1 MTRHDA
7 RKKLFQSL
15 GACFLAFVMILTNVL
30 GAVEVQAAGIEAPTI
45 TKAFIGTNTI
55 SGGNLH
61 RGKIDG
67 KPARGT
73 VHVTLKNGDTVKA
86 ELSVTP
92 KSGKDWTVKLP
103 DGVTIAEGD
112 TVTAY
117 QEFDGQNSP
126 KTTAN
131 AMESLAKQNKDKLKM
146 PTGEIWIENTSS
158 NLVNEN
164 EQAEAVEMFNNVNTE
179 IAGDIKSV
187 KFSIDGTDHAYY
199 EATYTD
205 GSTSG
210 KVEATN
216 LQIKQVTETS
226 RGASLESI
234 TVTANEIKGKLAGEG
249 PFNNTKIQLI
259 LKVNDADKPKFCNDK
274 CALDKNSGKPV
285 DATLDSQ
292 TGEFTYT
299 IKPTDRIELGNV
311 VGVIVKEKNKFQN
324 CSSKKTVTLATP
336 SKTEV
341 RDPRKL
347 TDEDKK
353 AIDKAIRDANT
364 VNGTS
369 KLPNGTGFYDGIPAF
384 IEFDKDGNARI
395 IDPSN
400 VEGDWVTESNFVPRK
415 NDDGSLKVT
424 NESAVIKIP
433 AKDLVK
439 NIKPEKPAVALSED
453 KKSITITP
461 NLKVD
466 TDAHIIT
473 VSYKD
478 KDGNDQTTTATKA
491 DDGTWSIAGEGTVV
505 NGVITLSKD
514 KVKSGTDV
522 KATVI
527 DKGGIADD
535 DTAPLT
541 SDPGTLALEETKA
554 EKVEALG
561 GLDPVDI
568 KKWVG
573 DEIKEGFWKDGV
585 KAKDSAKETEV
596 NKLLAGSTFTD
607 ETETKRSTEKSGEFV
622 GKIKVTF
629 DDGSELVVDKQKLM
643 VCDHVTSTTDPKL
656 PNDALD
662 VQFKLGEGVKVED
675 KDPNTGEVTKTTK
688 GDKNSPVLYKEY
700 KVKPGT
706 DLSTYKHPTLKKTIF
721 DLIDEKADE
730 GYTEPVWKGQDADDA
745 NNFVAA
751 AGNSVF
757 TATATKT
764 FKVTV
769 KPNGGTGDEK
779 VEIKKK
785 DETFK
790 LPAANTFTPPNDN
803 QEFSGWK
810 IGDDTNLKQPGTE
823 ITISGD
829 TEINAIWKPI
839 EFKVDFKAGEGAS
852 GSMEDKTVT
861 KGSEYELP
869 TPTFTAPKDK
879 VFAGWK
885 VGDQEGVKQAGAK
898 IDIKDNVTLTAT
910 WKDIEYKVTFN
921 GSEGTGSMDEKLVK
935 KGNEYTLP
943 ENGFTAPANKE
954 FDGWMVGTEKKAVGD
969 TITVNGDTEVK
980 AVWKDIKHKVTF
992 NGTEG
997 SGSMDEK
1004 VVKQGDEYTLPENGF
1019 TAPKNKEFAGWK
1031 VGNEDKKPG
1040 DKITVNGDTEVKAV
1054 WKDIEHK
1061 VTFNGTEGSGKMDE
1075 KVVKQEDEY
1084 TLPENGF
1091 TAPEGKQFDGWMVGT
1106 EKKSVGDKI
1115 VINSDTEVK
1124 AIWKDIEY
1132 KITFE
1137 GNGGAGSMNPET
1149 VKKGKK
1155 FKLPENGFTAPEGKE
1170 FAGWQISL
1178 IPKKQFDPG
1187 TEVKV
1192 TGNTVVKAIW
1202 KDVPSKPDAP
1212 RWNDSPG
1219 FVFPRSEAK
1228 EMEIGR
1234 HYRYLYGYTDKTVRP
1249 EGNIT
1254 RAEAAAL
1261 IARLAGLD
1269 MSDDSK
1275 PNFAD
1280 TPSAWY
1286 NSAINIAVKM
1296 DLMFADKD
1304 GNFRP
1309 NEPIT
1314 RAEFAR
1320 ALYYVDKKNDT
1331 VAPFADVKGHVY
1343 EDAINQAY
1351 GNGRISGYP
1360 DGTFRP
1366 DAKIQRAEVARILN
1380 QYANRGTTLE
1390 GMAGVAKDLI
1400 QFTDI
1405 TPSHWAYCEV
1415 MEAAN
1420 NHEYEREKGTQ
1431 TETWLRILPLD
1442 LKIAK

>member
-1 MTRHDA
+1 
-7 RKKLFQSL
+7 
-15 GACFLAFVMILTNVL
+15 
-30 GAVEVQAAGIEAPTI
+30 
-45 TKAFIGTNTI
+45 
-55 SGGNLH
+55 
-61 RGKIDG
+61 
-67 KPARGT
+67 
-73 VHVTLKNGDTVKA
+73 
-86 ELSVTP
+86 
-92 KSGKDWTVKLP
+92 
-103 DGVTIAEGD
+103 
-112 TVTAY
+112 
-117 QEFDGQNSP
+117 
-126 KTTAN
+126 
-131 AMESLAKQNKDKLKM
+131 
-146 PTGEIWIENTSS
+146 
-158 NLVNEN
+158 
-164 EQAEAVEMFNNVNTE
+164 
-179 IAGDIKSV
+179 
-187 KFSIDGTDHAYY
+187 
-199 EATYTD
+199 
-205 GSTSG
+205 
-210 KVEATN
+210 
-216 LQIKQVTETS
+216 
-226 RGASLESI
+226 
-234 TVTANEIKGKLAGEG
+234 
-249 PFNNTKIQLI
+249 
-259 LKVNDADKPKFCNDK
+259 
-274 CALDKNSGKPV
+274 
-285 DATLDSQ
+285 
-292 TGEFTYT
+292 
-299 IKPTDRIELGNV
+299 
-311 VGVIVKEKNKFQN
+311 
-324 CSSKKTVTLATP
+324 
-336 SKTEV
+336 
-341 RDPRKL
+341 
-347 TDEDKK
+347 
-353 AIDKAIRDANT
+353 
-364 VNGTS
+364 
-369 KLPNGTGFYDGIPAF
+369 
-384 IEFDKDGNARI
+384 
-395 IDPSN
+395 
-400 VEGDWVTESNFVPRK
+400 
-415 NDDGSLKVT
+415 
-424 NESAVIKIP
+424 
-433 AKDLVK
+433 
-439 NIKPEKPAVALSED
+439 
-453 KKSITITP
+453 
-461 NLKVD
+461 
-466 TDAHIIT
+466 
-473 VSYKD
+473 
-478 KDGNDQTTTATKA
+478 
-491 DDGTWSIAGEGTVV
+491 
-505 NGVITLSKD
+505 
-514 KVKSGTDV
+514 
-522 KATVI
+522 
-527 DKGGIADD
+527 
-535 DTAPLT
+535 
-541 SDPGTLALEETKA
+541 
-554 EKVEALG
+554 
-561 GLDPVDI
+561 
-568 KKWVG
+568 
-573 DEIKEGFWKDGV
+573 
-585 KAKDSAKETEV
+585 
-596 NKLLAGSTFTD
+596 
-607 ETETKRSTEKSGEFV
+607 
-622 GKIKVTF
+622 
-629 DDGSELVVDKQKLM
+629 
-643 VCDHVTSTTDPKL
+643 
-656 PNDALD
+656 
-662 VQFKLGEGVKVED
+662 
-675 KDPNTGEVTKTTK
+675 
-688 GDKNSPVLYKEY
+688 PVLYKEY

-980 AVWKDIKHKVTF
+980 AVWKDI
-992 NGTEG
+992 
-997 SGSMDEK
+997 
-1004 VVKQGDEYTLPENGF
+1004 
-1019 TAPKNKEFAGWK
+1019 
-1031 VGNEDKKPG
+1031 
-1040 DKITVNGDTEVKAV
+1040 
-1054 WKDIEHK
+1054 EHK

-1137 GNGGAGSMNPET
+1137 GNGGEGSMNPET
-1149 VKKGKK
+1149 VKKGEK
-1155 FKLPENGFTAPEGKE
+1155 FKLPANGFTAPKGKV
-1170 FAGWQISL
+1170 FAGWQIVQAPNKVFAPETM
-1178 IPKKQFDPG
+1178 I
-1187 TEVKV
+1187 EV
-1192 TGNTVVKAIW
+1192 TGNIVVKAIW

-1219 FVFPRSEAK
+1219 FIFPRSEAK

-1280 TPSAWY
+1280 TPSRWY
-1286 NSAINIAVKM
+1286 NSAINIMVKM

-1309 NEPIT
+1309 NEAIT

-1320 ALYYVDKKNDT
+1320 ALYYVDKKNDK

-1420 NHEYEREKGTQ
+1420 NHEYQREKGTQ
-1431 TETWLRILPLD
+1431 AETWLRILRLD